1 VVGEPNSAQHSQSTE
16 PAEERTTDPDRG
28 NRLWVFWVLAVL
40 WLGFLAFG
48 QVRARFWIRN
58 EFQIEWRSVTGIWGV
73 AVGEL
78 PGGAA
83 IQALVLI
90 AAVTIVFGVL
100 GCLYLLLVTSE
111 VVEDPVPE
119 QP

>member
-1 VVGEPNSAQHSQSTE
+1 M
-16 PAEERTTDPDRG
+16 
-28 NRLWVFWVLAVL
+28 
-40 WLGFLAFG
+40 
-48 QVRARFWIRN
+48 
-58 EFQIEWRSVTGIWGV
+58 TGIWGV